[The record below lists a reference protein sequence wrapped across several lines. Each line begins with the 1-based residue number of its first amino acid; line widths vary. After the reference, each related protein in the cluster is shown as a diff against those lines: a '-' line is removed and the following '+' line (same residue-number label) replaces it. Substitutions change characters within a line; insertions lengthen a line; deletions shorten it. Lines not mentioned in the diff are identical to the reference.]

1 MVARSR
7 VENKI
12 MEHKGASVIFLL
24 HGSVQRGTKDSMSWK
39 RWLIVAQVVVL
50 VAGVSGCTFL
60 GVRKGRTPSSFPPA
74 GESSEVAESPTS
86 PFVMAAESSGNIIT
100 FAITNNSTREYNVSP
115 YHFALIVQGT
125 RRIVP
130 YSPEIATIDVP
141 SRLGPGETIMGRA
154 IFNEFPAPEGHR
166 LVFKPGQEASFA
178 VITSKFNPLRTIPQG
193 KSKATK
199 TVKR

>member
-1 MVARSR
+1 MPP
-7 VENKI
+7 
-12 MEHKGASVIFLL
+12 KGASVIFLL
-24 HGSVQRGTKDSMSWK
+24 HDQVQVGTKDFMSCK
-39 RWLIVAQVVVL
+39 HWLIVAQL
-50 VAGVSGCTFL
+50 FALMWAVSGCTFL
-60 GVRKGRTPSSFPPA
+60 ETQRAHTSSSFPPA
-74 GESSEVAESPTS
+74 AESSDLAESPTS

-130 YSPEIATIDVP
+130 YSPEVATIDVP

-166 LVFKPGQEASFA
+166 LVFKPGQEACYA

-193 KSKATK
+193 KTKAINA
-199 TVKR
+199 VKR